1 MHTPSAAELLDVWER
16 GLAQPLI
23 ERAIGLLALAYP
35 ETARES
41 ISHWSIGQRDAGLLV
56 LRELLIGPQ
65 LTGLAVCPQCG
76 DPLELAFNVSDILA
90 QPAEGAESSYALDM
104 AGYAVQFRLPDST
117 DVTAIASE
125 TDLQLARQQ
134 LFCRCVL
141 QVSRDGEPTTA
152 NQLPDDVIAA
162 VGQRMASI
170 DSQADVQLA
179 LTCPNCAHAWEA
191 AFDIVSYLWS
201 EINAWAV
208 RLLHE
213 VHRLASAY
221 GWREADILALSP
233 MRRQLYLE
241 MIGA

>member
-23 ERAIGLLALAYP
+23 ERALGLLAVAYL

-41 ISHWSIGQRDAGLLV
+41 IAHWSIGQRDAGLLR
-56 LRELLIGPQ
+56 LREALIGPQ
-65 LTGLAVCPQCG
+65 LTGLATCPQCG
-76 DPLELAFNVSDILA
+76 DQLELAFNVSDILA
-90 QPAEGAESSYALDM
+90 QPAEGAESYALDI

-117 DVTAIASE
+117 DVTAIAAE
-125 TDLQLARQQ
+125 TDLRPARQQ

-152 NQLPDDVIAA
+152 DQLPDEVILA
-162 VGQRMASI
+162 VGQRMALI

-179 LTCPNCAHAWEA
+179 LTCPSCAHAWEA
-191 AFDIVSYLWS
+191 AFDIVSFLWS

-208 RLLHE
+208 RMLHE

>member
-1 MHTPSAAELLDVWER
+1 MYTPSAAELLDVWER
-16 GLAQPLI
+16 GLPHPLI
-23 ERAIGLLALAYP
+23 ERALGLLAVAYP

-41 ISHWSIGQRDAGLLV
+41 IAHWSIGRRDAGLLR
-56 LRELLIGPQ
+56 LREALIGPQ
-65 LTGLAVCPQCG
+65 LTGLARCPQCG
-76 DPLELAFNVSDILA
+76 DQLELAFTVSDILA
-90 QPAEGAESSYALDM
+90 QPAEGAESYAQDI

-117 DVTAIASE
+117 DIATIAAE
-125 TDLQLARQQ
+125 TDVQRARQQ

-152 NQLPDDVIAA
+152 DQLPDDVILA
-162 VGQRMASI
+162 VSQRMAVI

-233 MRRQLYLE
+233 MRRQMYLD